1 MELIFSLLQQ
11 LSVYLV
17 IAYLLSKTP
26 LFMPLTTV
34 SGRLSQRFSC
44 YVLFSLFCILGTYF
58 GLNIEDAIA
67 NTRAIGAVMG
77 GLLGGPI
84 VGFAVGLTGGMHR
97 YSMGGFTD
105 VACAISTTTE
115 GLLGGLLH
123 SYYVRRGQVD
133 QLYRPF
139 IVFTITLVAEIIQMF
154 IILIVAEPYDKALHL
169 VSAIALPMVIANSLG
184 AALFMSIIQDRK
196 TIYEKYSAAFSS
208 RALKIAQR
216 SVGILS
222 QGFNEESTKKIAKIV
237 YEETGVG
244 AVAIT
249 DRDKIL
255 AFIGIGD
262 DHHLP
267 GTPISSGYT
276 RRSIDNCEL
285 VYADGYDMPYCCS
298 LNNRCKLGSA
308 LVIPLVGGNNDV
320 LGTIK
325 LYEPKR
331 KLFSTVN
338 LTLGEGIAKLLSN
351 QILTGRYEQQQI
363 LLTQAEL
370 RLLQAQVNPHFLFNA
385 LNTISA
391 IIRRDPDK
399 ARQLIQHLSQFFRRN
414 LKQNIETVTI
424 SEELQHVRSYLE
436 IELARFSDRLNVE
449 IIVPDELMRVNL
461 PTFTLQPLVENA
473 IKHGT
478 SSLLENG
485 QITIRGYVFDHNLVL
500 EVEDNAG
507 TYQPVSEESG
517 LGMKIVDKRL
527 KNMFGQQYGLKMN
540 SQPNIW
546 TRATIT
552 LPEDKT
558 LRHHDIDTT
567 SIIEN
572 KRDGRNGENAA

>member
-1 MELIFSLLQQ
+1 MAMELIFSLLQQ

-17 IAYLLSKTP
+17 LAYLLSKTP
-26 LFMPLTTV
+26 LFMPLTTI
-34 SGRLSQRFSC
+34 SGRLSQRFTC
-44 YVLFSLFCILGTYF
+44 YILFSLFCILGTYF
-58 GLNIEDAIA
+58 GLHIEDAIA

-77 GLLGGPI
+77 GLLGGPV
-84 VGFAVGLTGGMHR
+84 VGFAVGLTGGLHR
-97 YSMGGFTD
+97 YSLGGFTD
-105 VACAISTTTE
+105 LACAISTTTE
-115 GLLGGLLH
+115 GLIGGLMH
-123 SYYVRRGQVD
+123 SYYVRRGQAD
-133 QLYRPF
+133 QIFRPQ
-139 IVFTITLVAEIIQMF
+139 VVLVITLVAEIVQML
-154 IILIVAEPYDKALHL
+154 IILAVAEPFEKALVL
-169 VSAIALPMVIANSLG
+169 VSAIALPMVIANSIG
-184 AALFMSIIQDRK
+184 AAFFMSIIQDRK

-216 SVGILS
+216 SVGIFS

-237 YEETGVG
+237 YQETGVG

-249 DRDKIL
+249 DREKIL

-276 RRSIDNCEL
+276 HRAIDGCEL
-285 VYADGYDMPYCCS
+285 VYADGYDLPYQCS
-298 LNNRCKLGSA
+298 LHDKCKLGSA
-308 LVIPLVGGNNDV
+308 LVIPLIGGNHEV

-351 QILTGRYEQQQI
+351 QILTGRYIQQQN

-385 LNTISA
+385 LNTINSVV
-391 IIRRDPDK
+391 RRDPDK

-414 LKQNIETVTI
+414 LKQNIETVTLQ
-424 SEELQHVRSYLE
+424 EELHHIHAYLE
-436 IELARFSDRLNVE
+436 IELARFSDRLTVEVNVAH
-449 IIVPDELMRVNL
+449 ELMTMMV

-485 QITIRGYVFDHNLVL
+485 KITINGFIEQDHVIL

-507 TYQPVSEESG
+507 NYEPIGEESG

-527 KNMFGQQYGLKMN
+527 KNMFGKQYGLVMTF
-540 SQPNIW
+540 QAHEW
-546 TRATIT
+546 TRATIKLPVDT
-552 LPEDKT
+552 LT
-558 LRHHDIDTT
+558 HL
-567 SIIEN
+567 
-572 KRDGRNGENAA
+572 NGEHAA

>member
-17 IAYLLSKTP
+17 LAYLLSKTP
-26 LFMPLTTV
+26 LFMPITSI

-58 GLNIEDAIA
+58 GLHIEDAIA

-84 VGFAVGLTGGMHR
+84 VGFAVGLTGGLHR
-97 YSMGGFTD
+97 YSLGGFTD
-105 VACAISTTTE
+105 LACAISTTAE
-115 GLLGGLLH
+115 GLIGGLMH
-123 SYYVRRGQVD
+123 SYFLRRGQAD
-133 QLYRPF
+133 QLFRP
-139 IVFTITLVAEIIQMF
+139 IVVFGITLFAEVVQMG
-154 IILIVAEPYDKALHL
+154 IILIVAAPFAKALQL
-169 VSAIALPMVIANSLG
+169 VSAIALPMVIANSVG

-222 QGFNEESTKKIAKIV
+222 QGFDEITTKKIAQIV

-249 DRDKIL
+249 DREKIL

-262 DHHLP
+262 DHHQP

-276 RRSIDNCEL
+276 RRAIDGCTL
-285 VYADGYDMPYCCS
+285 VYADGYDLPYQCS
-298 LNNRCKLGSA
+298 LHEKCKLGSA
-308 LVIPLVGGNNDV
+308 LVIPLVGGSNEV

-351 QILTGRYEQQQI
+351 QILTGRYIQQQN

-385 LNTISA
+385 LNTINA
-391 IIRRDPDK
+391 VIRRDPDK

-414 LKQNIETVTI
+414 LKQNIETVTLQ
-424 SEELQHVRSYLE
+424 EEIQHVHAYLE
-436 IELARFSDRLNVE
+436 IELARFSDRLRVIINVSPALLNHY
-449 IIVPDELMRVNL
+449 I

-485 QITIRGYVFDHNLVL
+485 KITVNGYIDGNDVIL

-507 TYQPVSEESG
+507 RYAPVGEENG
-517 LGMKIVDKRL
+517 LGIKIVDKRL
-527 KNMFGQQYGLKMN
+527 KNRFGKQYGLTM
-540 SQPNIW
+540 SAQSEVW
-546 TRATIT
+546 TRATIRMPLDPSPSLNHT
-552 LPEDKT
+552 Q
-558 LRHHDIDTT
+558 
-567 SIIEN
+567 
-572 KRDGRNGENAA
+572 GEQAV

>member
-17 IAYLLSKTP
+17 LAYLLSKTP
-26 LFMPLTTV
+26 LFMPITSI

-58 GLNIEDAIA
+58 GLHIEDAIA

-77 GLLGGPI
+77 GLLGGPV
-84 VGFAVGLTGGMHR
+84 VGFAVGLTGGLHR
-97 YSMGGFTD
+97 YSLGGFTD
-105 VACAISTTTE
+105 LACAISTTAE
-115 GLLGGLLH
+115 GLIGGLMH
-123 SYYVRRGQVD
+123 SYFLRRGQGD
-133 QLYRPF
+133 QIFKPSVVLG
-139 IVFTITLVAEIIQMF
+139 VTLVAEIVQMG
-154 IILIVAEPYDKALHL
+154 IILLVADPFSQALQL
-169 VSAIALPMVIANSLG
+169 VSAIALPMVIANSIG

-222 QGFNEESTKKIAKIV
+222 QGFDEITTKKIAQIV

-249 DRDKIL
+249 DREKIL

-276 RRSIDNCEL
+276 RRAIDGCEL
-285 VYADGYDMPYCCS
+285 VYADGYDMPYQCS
-298 LNNRCKLGSA
+298 LHDKCKLGSA

-351 QILTGRYEQQQI
+351 QILTGRYIQQQN

-385 LNTISA
+385 LNTINA
-391 IIRRDPDK
+391 VIRRDPDK

-414 LKQNIETVTI
+414 LKQNIETVTLQ
-424 SEELQHVRSYLE
+424 EELQHVNAYLE
-436 IELARFSDRLNVE
+436 IELARFSDRLSVVMNVRS
-449 IIVPDELMRVNL
+449 ELLNHPL

-478 SSLLENG
+478 STLLEEG
-485 QITIRGYVFDHNLVL
+485 KITINGYIRHNEMIL

-507 TYQPVSEESG
+507 NYIDDKTDNALLNQEKG
-517 LGMKIVDKRL
+517 LGMMIVDKRL
-527 KNMFGQQYGLKMN
+527 KNRFGKQYGLTM
-540 SQPNIW
+540 SAQPQVW
-546 TRATIT
+546 TRATICMPLAHPPYSMSHKENT
-552 LPEDKT
+552 L
-558 LRHHDIDTT
+558 HD
-567 SIIEN
+567 
-572 KRDGRNGENAA
+572 

>member
-26 LFMPLTTV
+26 LFMPITTV

-77 GLLGGPI
+77 GLLGGPF
-84 VGFAVGLTGGMHR
+84 VGFAVGLTGGLHR

-115 GLLGGLLH
+115 GVLGGLLH

-133 QLYRPF
+133 QLYKPF
-139 IVFTITLVAEIIQMF
+139 VVFTITLVAEIIQMF
-154 IILIVAEPYDKALHL
+154 IILMVAEPYEQALHL
-169 VSAIALPMVIANSLG
+169 VSAIALPMVIANSVG
-184 AALFMSIIQDRK
+184 AALFMSIIRDRK

-208 RALKIAQR
+208 LALKIAQR

-222 QGFNEESTKKIAKIV
+222 QGFNQENTKQIARIV

-276 RRSIDNCEL
+276 RRAIDNGEL
-285 VYADGYDMPYCCS
+285 VYADGYEMPYSCS
-298 LNNRCKLGSA
+298 LHDKCSLGSA
-308 LVIPLVGGNNDV
+308 LVIPLMGGNNDV

-338 LTLGEGIAKLLSN
+338 MTLGEGIAKLLSN
-351 QILTGRYEQQQI
+351 QILTGRYIQQQT

-385 LNTISA
+385 LNTINA
-391 IIRRDPDK
+391 VIRRDPDK
-399 ARQLIQHLSQFFRRN
+399 ARELIQHLSQFFRRN

-424 SEELQHVRSYLE
+424 EEELHHVHSYLE
-436 IELARFSDRLNVE
+436 IELARFSDRLDVQIDVE
-449 IIVPDELMRVNL
+449 PGLLAIQV

-485 QITIRGYVFDHNLVL
+485 KIIIRGYLQNGQIILT
-500 EVEDNAG
+500 VEDNAG
-507 TYQPVSEESG
+507 NYRSGSEEIG

-527 KNMFGQQYGLKMN
+527 KNMFGEQYGLTMN
-540 SQPNIW
+540 CQKNAW
-546 TRATIT
+546 TQAIIT
-552 LPEDKT
+552 LPADKALPAEET
-558 LRHHDIDTT
+558 RPTASSTGPID
-567 SIIEN
+567 
-572 KRDGRNGENAA
+572 NG

>member
-26 LFMPLTTV
+26 LFMPITTV

-77 GLLGGPI
+77 GLLGGPF
-84 VGFAVGLTGGMHR
+84 VGFAVGLTGGLHR
-97 YSMGGFTD
+97 YGMGGFTD

-115 GLLGGLLH
+115 GVLGGLLH

-133 QLYRPF
+133 QLYKPF
-139 IVFTITLVAEIIQMF
+139 VVFTITLVAEIIQMF
-154 IILIVAEPYDKALHL
+154 IILIVAKPYDQALHL
-169 VSAIALPMVIANSLG
+169 VSAIALPMVIANSVG
-184 AALFMSIIQDRK
+184 AALFMSIIRDRK

-208 RALKIAQR
+208 LALKIAQR

-222 QGFNEESTKKIAKIV
+222 QGFNQENTKQIARIV

-276 RRSIDNCEL
+276 RRAIDNGEL
-285 VYADGYDMPYCCS
+285 VYADGYEMPYSCS
-298 LNNRCKLGSA
+298 LHEKCPLGSA
-308 LVIPLVGGNNDV
+308 LVIPLMGGNNDV

-351 QILTGRYEQQQI
+351 QILTGRYIQQQT

-385 LNTISA
+385 LNTINA
-391 IIRRDPDK
+391 VIRRDPDK
-399 ARQLIQHLSQFFRRN
+399 ARELIQHLSQFFRRN

-424 SEELQHVRSYLE
+424 EEELHHIHSYLE
-436 IELARFSDRLNVE
+436 IELARFSDRLDVE
-449 IIVPDELMRVNL
+449 IAVEPGLLAIQV

-485 QITIRGYVFDHNLVL
+485 KIIIRGYSQNGQIILTVK
-500 EVEDNAG
+500 DNAG
-507 TYQPVSEESG
+507 NYRSDSEEIG

-527 KNMFGQQYGLKMN
+527 KNMFGEQYGLTM
-540 SQPNIW
+540 SCQRDAW
-546 TRATIT
+546 TQAIIT
-552 LPEDKT
+552 LPADKAV
-558 LRHHDIDTT
+558 
-567 SIIEN
+567 SAEQK
-572 KRDGRNGENAA
+572 KRDQ